1 MAMKRAKEI
10 TTETGNHVGCCTAS
24 TCRRTADI
32 DVPEMLEITRPVV
45 AHPTSQLIWTQRFHQ
60 VNVMAV
66 G

>member
-1 MAMKRAKEI
+1 M
-10 TTETGNHVGCCTAS
+10 TETGNHVGCCTAS
-24 TCRRTADI
+24 ICRRTANI

-45 AHPTSQLIWTQRFHQ
+45 AHPTSQLKWTQLFHQ